1 MSKYGFAD
9 GILGGTINM
18 DEQERIIQE
27 NKFRVK
33 KYLSLENV
41 SFLTGAGTSFHL
53 GAPVI
58 RDIPEGLKD
67 LCEED
72 IKTYFPEKSNPSYED
87 LFNCLQ
93 ADRYIKL
100 DNIIMK
106 FL

>member
-41 SFLTGAGTSFHL
+41 SFLTGA
-53 GAPVI
+53 
-58 RDIPEGLKD
+58 
-67 LCEED
+67 
-72 IKTYFPEKSNPSYED
+72 
-87 LFNCLQ
+87 
-93 ADRYIKL
+93 
-100 DNIIMK
+100 
-106 FL
+106 